1 MNYSNISL
9 IGFMGSGKTT
19 VGRILASRLKFLFI
33 DIDRVVELESGR
45 EISGIFGEFGEDYF
59 RKLETEVINKLYKN
73 KQCIFACGG
82 GAVIKKENMKVIRG
96 NSLVIY
102 LGISPAIAVK
112 RLKNV
117 KNRPL
122 IEVDS
127 REETIREM
135 IAKREKLYRKYA
147 HIIIDNDN
155 ITPEKASEKILSLIS
170 SQN

>member
-19 VGRILASRLKFLFI
+19 VGRILAIRLEFLFI

-45 EISGIFGEFGEDYF
+45 KIIDIFNEYGEDYF
-59 RKLETEVINKLYKN
+59 RKLETAVINKLYRN
-73 KQCIFACGG
+73 KKCVFACGG
-82 GAVIKKENMKVIRG
+82 GAVIKKENMKIIRV
-96 NSLVIY
+96 NSLVVY
-102 LGISPAIAVK
+102 LSISPANAVK
-112 RLKNV
+112 RLENV

-122 IEVDS
+122 IEVED

-147 HIIIDNDN
+147 HITIDNDN
-155 ITPEKASEKILSLIS
+155 ITPEKSSEKILSLIS
-170 SQN
+170 SRN